1 MSYTGTQV
9 ALPRCMKKKTQTK
22 KAKTETAITL
32 LESQH
37 REVEA
42 LFDAFESASDD
53 DDTEQG
59 FALAGQVCERLTVH
73 ATIEEEIFYPAA
85 QSEETEEGLAEA
97 AVEHMSAK
105 RLIADIQAL
114 KGRDDKKL
122 KALMSVLQEQIEHH
136 VEEEEEQLF
145 PQATEVL
152 SAEELVELGERLQAR
167 ADELKME
174 GPGAT
179 QGASFMAAEEDA
191 AEDEDDEDEDEDED
205 EDDDAADE
213 EDIDV
218 DDDVSKDQLSAKKRD
233 IPIIAPKKAA
243 KTTRAAG

>member
-1 MSYTGTQV
+1 
-9 ALPRCMKKKTQTK
+9 MKKKTQAK
-22 KAKTETAITL
+22 KAKTTNAITL

-42 LFDAFESASDD
+42 LFDEFETASEDEDLEQAFRLAS
-53 DDTEQG
+53 
-59 FALAGQVCERLTVH
+59 QVCERLTVH
-73 ATIEEEIFYPAA
+73 TTIEEEIFYPAA

-114 KGRDDKKL
+114 KGQDDKRL

-145 PQATEVL
+145 PLASEAL
-152 SAEELVELGERLQAR
+152 SAEELVKLGERLQAR
-167 ADELKME
+167 ADELKVE
-174 GPGAT
+174 EPGAA
-179 QGASFMAAEEDA
+179 QGASFMGADEDA
-191 AEDEDDEDEDEDED
+191 ADDEDEDEDED
-205 EDDDAADE
+205 EDDDAADD

-218 DDDVSKDQLSAKKRD
+218 DDDVSKDQLSAKKREV
-233 IPIIAPKKAA
+233 PAIAPKKAA
-243 KTTRAAG
+243 KTSRATG